1 MNKQYTIVPFAEGLR
16 QICRGRTS
24 YYQAIKPESPHYD
37 PALPLT
43 VPVGNAP
50 NSPRA
55 FVQAELDAYVV
66 GIVERARNADS
77 ERLDV
82 ATKRANLMLKAR
94 GSKGRKLLLLGE

>member
-55 FVQAELDAYVV
+55 FVQAELDAYVAAV
-66 GIVERARNADS
+66 VNRARNEASDRLNAAK
-77 ERLDV
+77 ERS
-82 ATKRANLMLKAR
+82 RLMIKAR
-94 GSKGRKLLLLGE
+94 GSKGRKPLPSGE

>member
-1 MNKQYTIVPFAEGLR
+1 MSSQYALTPLADGLR

-24 YYQAIKPESPHYD
+24 YYAAIKPESPHYD

-55 FVQAELDAYVV
+55 FVQAELDAYGV